1 MKEFFK
7 NLKLFFKGALLDSAT
22 DKLEYKA
29 KVLNDNLLTV
39 VLSHRLGIPNP
50 VHYYLVELLPHIA
63 VEVKGWERR
72 MADRKSVISR
82 ALGEVGEP

>member
-1 MKEFFK
+1 VK
-7 NLKLFFKGALLDSAT
+7 NFLRTVKLFFRGAVLDSAV
-22 DKLEYKA
+22 DKIEYKA